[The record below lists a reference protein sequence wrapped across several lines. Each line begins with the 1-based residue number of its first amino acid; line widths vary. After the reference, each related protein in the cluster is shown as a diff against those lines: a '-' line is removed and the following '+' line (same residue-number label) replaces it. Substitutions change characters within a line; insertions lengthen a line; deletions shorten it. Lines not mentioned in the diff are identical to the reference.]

1 MPGLIELTAR
11 SRLNKTASGLL
22 LLACSSLASASILT
36 LDQAL
41 QSAFAGNPDLAAA
54 QWEIGIA
61 EGDRQQAGLIPIPR
75 CRGRPKTPG
84 ATRAPPR

>member
-11 SRLNKTASGLL
+11 SRLKKTASGLL
-22 LLACSSLASASILT
+22 LLACTGLASASTLT

-41 QSAFAGNPDLAAA
+41 QTAFAGNPELAAA

-61 EGDRQQAGLIPIPR
+61 EGDR
-75 CRGRPKTPG
+75 
-84 ATRAPPR
+84 